1 MDRNKKYPDK
11 YKLTRS
17 WWITIPLWFF
27 AGVLTYGCFE
37 FDWQRDWLLLSFLF
51 VFCLWFLYVILQDI
65 EYAIFS
71 HSGVMIVHAKRWG
84 KNKSEKEFYID
95 WKDVRYI
102 RFNML
107 ILGHRTPPA
116 ITIESRVSGRGYSYP
131 TGLSYRKF
139 AALAR
144 YYSAREGIVYRWKRK
159 PFEKDW

>member
-1 MDRNKKYPDK
+1 MDQNKKYPDK

-37 FDWQRDWLLLSFLF
+37 FDWQRDWLILCILF

-84 KNKSEKEFYID
+84 KNKSKQEFYID
-95 WKDVRYI
+95 WRHVKYI

-107 ILGHRTPPA
+107 ISGHRTPPA
-116 ITIESRVSGRGYSYP
+116 ITIESRGSGRGYSNP
-131 TGLSYRKF
+131 TSMPYRKF
-139 AALAR
+139 ATLAK
-144 YYSAREGIVYRWKRK
+144 YYSGREDIIYRWKRK